1 MTNFAPCLCS
11 GFFDRGSRLSA
22 ALSADWALAAALQL
36 RLRSLSVP
44 GISLLS
50 TLHGSLMSPET
61 FLQEFS
67 EILEI
72 EVSEISLE
80 TKLSDLSIWDS
91 INVLGYMM
99 MVDEKAGRQV
109 DPDSVKNA
117 ETVGDLYNL
126 AVG

>member
-1 MTNFAPCLCS
+1 
-11 GFFDRGSRLSA
+11 
-22 ALSADWALAAALQL
+22 
-36 RLRSLSVP
+36 
-44 GISLLS
+44 
-50 TLHGSLMSPET
+50 MSPET

>member
-1 MTNFAPCLCS
+1 
-11 GFFDRGSRLSA
+11 
-22 ALSADWALAAALQL
+22 
-36 RLRSLSVP
+36 
-44 GISLLS
+44 
-50 TLHGSLMSPET
+50 MSPET

-72 EVSEISLE
+72 DVSEVSLE
-80 TKLSDLSIWDS
+80 TKLSDLSVWDS

-99 MVDEKAGRQV
+99 LVDEKAGRQV